1 MKKMEGTTTKRR
13 RTAHSIS
20 HYWGLVK
27 DMDDSQKLQLVTML
41 VNSVKPAKAD
51 DRPKRK
57 LDARDYAGIWSDE
70 EYIDAD
76 ELVDAIHTARHFKDR
91 TKFWDEL

>member
-1 MKKMEGTTTKRR
+1 MEATTAKRR

-20 HYWGLVK
+20 HYWSLVK

-41 VNSVKPAKAD
+41 VNSVKPASAEG
-51 DRPKRK
+51 RTKRK
-57 LDARDYAGIWSDE
+57 LDARDYAGIWSDD
-70 EYIDAD
+70 EYMDAD
-76 ELVDAIHTARHFKDR
+76 ELVDAIHSARHFKDR

>member
-1 MKKMEGTTTKRR
+1 MEATTTKRR
-13 RTAHSIS
+13 HTAHPIS
-20 HYWGLVK
+20 HYWSMVK

-41 VNSVKPAKAD
+41 VNSVKPVGNENRK
-51 DRPKRK
+51 KRK
-57 LDARDYAGIWSDE
+57 LDARDYAGIWCDDE
-70 EYIDAD
+70 YMDAN

>member
-1 MKKMEGTTTKRR
+1 MEATTTKRR

-20 HYWGLVK
+20 HYWGMVK

-41 VNSVKPAKAD
+41 VNSVKPARAEG
-51 DRPKRK
+51 KRK
-57 LDARDYAGIWSDE
+57 LDARDYAGIWSDD
-70 EYIDAD
+70 EYMDAD

>member
-1 MKKMEGTTTKRR
+1 METTIRR
-13 RTAHSIS
+13 RNQHPIS

-27 DMDDSQKLQLVTML
+27 NMDDSQKMQLVTML
-41 VNSVKPAKAD
+41 VNSVKPVKGKGD
-51 DRPKRK
+51 KPKRK

-70 EYIDAD
+70 EYMDAD
-76 ELVDAIHTARHFKDR
+76 KLVDAIHNARHFKDR